1 MGVLCAPVACN
12 VKNLMKKYII
22 VVAGG
27 KGLRMGGD
35 VPKQFQIVGNKPVL
49 MVTLERL
56 HAIDPSMQLVLVL
69 PADQL
74 EQWKE
79 MCKEYGFAVPL
90 LLTQGGATR
99 FHSVQN
105 GLAQVDDIDEA
116 LVGVHDGVRPF
127 VSQRVIDDCFRE
139 AWIHGAAIPMIDL
152 QDSLRHIVGADG
164 VTEVVPRDR
173 YRLVQTPQVFKLSV
187 LRKAYEQRF
196 VETFTDDASVVEAA
210 GMDVVAVEGNRENIK
225 LTTPFDMLVART
237 LMECWIPQQEI

>member
-35 VPKQFQIVGNKPVL
+35 VPKQFQIVGNRPVL

-173 YRLVQTPQVFKLSV
+173 YRLVQTPQVFRLSV

-196 VETFTDDASVVEAA
+196 VETFADDASVVEAA